1 MSRLKLN
8 IEDYSTI
15 CENAKSIPRLSGRCA
30 VFAKTD
36 IIHRQQEG
44 VDTADI
50 LLGLCYAMIRN
61 YKAVIV
67 KNLPV
72 KKDVAFSGGVT
83 KNIGVIR
90 AIKDIFKLDDNEL
103 IISEYANYSGAVGA
117 AVKSEY
123 EISMKELKLK
133 LDKNNENRNKLHRL
147 KPLKLS
153 DGTKNSEPSVT
164 GKIPT
169 EGCALGIDIGSTSTN
184 LVLIDSDKKLVDFQY
199 LRTGG
204 DSENAVKRGLDSI
217 KKRFGDVKFI
227 SVGVTGS
234 GRDRI
239 GKHIGA
245 DTIKDEITAQAKA
258 AAFADSEVDTVFEIG
273 GQDSK
278 YISIKNGEVADFQM
292 NKICAAG
299 TGSFVEEQA
308 ARMNIPISDFGAM
321 ALRAK
326 EPVDLG
332 ERCTVF
338 IETAIASAVAQG
350 AKQEDIAAGLCHS
363 IIKNYLHKV
372 VGKKPVGEHI
382 VLQGGVNYNIGI
394 IAAFQSAYGDKLTVS
409 PYFSISG
416 ALGVALIAL
425 EEIGDKQSTF
435 KGFDNTNIQE
445 KTETENT
452 EIKQNITFYK
462 KTRELLLKNY
472 NPQIDPKK
480 KTVGVPMVLILHKF
494 FPLVNEF
501 FKNLGFNVVV
511 SDYTTEETI
520 RLSQQYAQGETCYP
534 IKLIYGH
541 MPQLIEKKVDYIF

>member
-1 MSRLKLN
+1 
-8 IEDYSTI
+8 
-15 CENAKSIPRLSGRCA
+15 
-30 VFAKTD
+30 
-36 IIHRQQEG
+36 
-44 VDTADI
+44 
-50 LLGLCYAMIRN
+50 
-61 YKAVIV
+61 
-67 KNLPV
+67 
-72 KKDVAFSGGVT
+72 
-83 KNIGVIR
+83 
-90 AIKDIFKLDDNEL
+90 
-103 IISEYANYSGAVGA
+103 
-117 AVKSEY
+117 
-123 EISMKELKLK
+123 
-133 LDKNNENRNKLHRL
+133 
-147 KPLKLS
+147 
-153 DGTKNSEPSVT
+153 
-164 GKIPT
+164 
-169 EGCALGIDIGSTSTN
+169 
-184 LVLIDSDKKLVDFQY
+184 
-199 LRTGG
+199 
-204 DSENAVKRGLDSI
+204 
-217 KKRFGDVKFI
+217 
-227 SVGVTGS
+227 
-234 GRDRI
+234 
-239 GKHIGA
+239 
-245 DTIKDEITAQAKA
+245 
-258 AAFADSEVDTVFEIG
+258 
-273 GQDSK
+273 
-278 YISIKNGEVADFQM
+278 
-292 NKICAAG
+292 
-299 TGSFVEEQA
+299 
-308 ARMNIPISDFGAM
+308 MNIPISDFGPM

-372 VGKKPVGEHI
+372 VGTKPVGEHI

-394 IAAFQSAYGDKLTVS
+394 IAAFQSAYGDKVTVS

-541 MPQLIEKKVDYIF
+541 MAQLIEKKVDYIFLPSIHTMMH